1 MSVGQRPDVRLPKS
15 AQRSHLQG
23 ALSNVVRKL
32 SSPWDRSQIVGRS
45 RNARYLAHCSGRSSD
60 GRYCCRV
67 LQRRAHRLFG
77 SAGGQAALGA
87 SGRPSPW
94 AGPRVCARGRR
105 GVCAVELVR
114 GRGLQRWGGEEPER
128 MSTAARCMANLEI
141 FDVEK
146 LKNVHM
152 DKVPT
157 WFTSILLRPRY

>member
-1 MSVGQRPDVRLPKS
+1 MEGCRLLPHDKTTRGPVQRRQVALFVVLSVQN
-15 AQRSHLQG
+15 G
-23 ALSNVVRKL
+23 AY
-32 SSPWDRSQIVGRS
+32 S
-45 RNARYLAHCSGRSSD
+45 RNARCPAHCSGRSAN

-114 GRGLQRWGGEEPER
+114 GRGLQRQGAER
-128 MSTAARCMANLEI
+128 SPNGDVNGRALHGQSRNIRCRE
-141 FDVEK
+141 VK
-146 LKNVHM
+146 KCTH
-152 DKVPT
+152 
-157 WFTSILLRPRY
+157 